1 MRKLKL
7 AIVLVLSLILVL
19 LVVQNT
25 ASVQAHFLGFT
36 AEMSLV
42 VLLFLTGAIGF
53 IAGLV
58 LGFLLKSR
66 RNQSIEEQRKHEL

>member
-1 MRKLKL
+1 MKKLKL
-7 AIVLVLSLILVL
+7 SIALILILILLL

-36 AEMSLV
+36 TEMSLV

-53 IAGLV
+53 VSGLV
-58 LGFLLKSR
+58 LGLLLKSKGIK
-66 RNQSIEEQRKHEL
+66 STAEQGKN

>member
-1 MRKLKL
+1 MKKLKW
-7 AIVLVLSLILVL
+7 AIVLVLNLVLVL

-25 ASVQAHFLGFT
+25 ASVQAHFIGFT

-53 IAGLV
+53 VSGLV
-58 LGFLLKSR
+58 LGFLLKSNR
-66 RNQSIEEQRKHEL
+66 TQSTEEQR

>member
-1 MRKLKL
+1 MNKVKWT
-7 AIVLVLSLILVL
+7 IVLVLSLILVM

-25 ASVQAHFLGFT
+25 ASVQANILWFS

-53 IAGLV
+53 VSGLV
-58 LGFLLKSR
+58 LGFLLKSKR
-66 RNQSIEEQRKHEL
+66 AQSIEEQRQD

>member
-1 MRKLKL
+1 MKKTKV
-7 AIVLVLSLILVL
+7 AIFVILTLVLVL

-42 VLLFLTGAIGF
+42 VLLFLTGGIGF
-53 IAGLV
+53 VSGLV

-66 RNQSIEEQRKHEL
+66 RSRAPDQQREA

>member
-1 MRKLKL
+1 M
-7 AIVLVLSLILVL
+7 SLILVL

-25 ASVQAHFLGFT
+25 ASVQANILWFS

-53 IAGLV
+53 VSGLV
-58 LGFLLKSR
+58 LGLLLKSR
-66 RNQSIEEQRKHEL
+66 GAISIEEQQSE

>member
-1 MRKLKL
+1 MKKLKL
-7 AIVLVLSLILVL
+7 AIVLVLSLVLVL

-53 IAGLV
+53 VSGLV

-66 RNQSIEEQRKHEL
+66 RAQPVEKQREE

>member
-1 MRKLKL
+1 MKKLKW
-7 AIVLVLSLILVL
+7 AIVLVLSLVLVL

-25 ASVQAHFLGFT
+25 ASVQAHFIGFT

-53 IAGLV
+53 VSGLV
-58 LGFLLKSR
+58 LGFLLKSKR
-66 RNQSIEEQRKHEL
+66 TQSTEEQR

>member
-7 AIVLVLSLILVL
+7 AIVLVLCLVLVL

-53 IAGLV
+53 ISGLV

-66 RNQSIEEQRKHEL
+66 GVQSIEEQQNN

>member
-1 MRKLKL
+1 MKKLKL
-7 AIVLVLSLILVL
+7 GIVLFLGLILVL

-36 AEMSLV
+36 TEMSLV

-53 IAGLV
+53 VSGLV
-58 LGFLLKSR
+58 FAFLLKSR
-66 RNQSIEEQRKHEL
+66 SDKSPKKQ

>member
-1 MRKLKL
+1 MKKLKL
-7 AIVLVLSLILVL
+7 AIVVVLSVILVL

-25 ASVQAHFLGFT
+25 ASVQANFLGFT

-53 IAGLV
+53 ISGLV

-66 RNQSIEEQRKHEL
+66 RTQSVEQQREG

>member
-1 MRKLKL
+1 MKKLKW
-7 AIVLVLSLILVL
+7 AIVLVLSLVLVL

-25 ASVQAHFLGFT
+25 ASVQAHFIGFT

-53 IAGLV
+53 VSGLV

-66 RNQSIEEQRKHEL
+66 RTQSTEEQR

>member
-1 MRKLKL
+1 MKKFKI
-7 AIVLVLSLILVL
+7 AIVVFLGLILVL
-19 LVVQNT
+19 LVLQNT

-53 IAGLV
+53 VSGLV

-66 RNQSIEEQRKHEL
+66 QATSIKEQQSE

>member
-1 MRKLKL
+1 MKKLKL
-7 AIVLVLSLILVL
+7 SIALVLILILVL

-36 AEMSLV
+36 TEMSLV

-53 IAGLV
+53 VSGLV
-58 LGFLLKSR
+58 LGFWVKSR
-66 RNQSIEEQRKHEL
+66 GGKPLREQQQN

>member
-7 AIVLVLSLILVL
+7 TIVLVLILVLVL

-36 AEMSLV
+36 TEMSLV
-42 VLLFLTGAIGF
+42 VLLFLVGSIGF
-53 IAGLV
+53 VSGLV
-58 LGFLLKSR
+58 LGFLLKSKSTKSVK
-66 RNQSIEEQRKHEL
+66 QQQEV

>member
-1 MRKLKL
+1 MKRLKL
-7 AIVLVLSLILVL
+7 ATVLVLSLILVL

-42 VLLFLTGAIGF
+42 ILLFLVGALGF
-53 IAGLV
+53 VSGLV
-58 LGFLLKSR
+58 LGFMLKGR
-66 RNQSIEEQRKHEL
+66 RGQSVEEQRNS

>member
-1 MRKLKL
+1 MKKLKW
-7 AIVLVLSLILVL
+7 AIVLVLNLVLVL

-25 ASVQAHFLGFT
+25 ASVQAHFIGFT

-53 IAGLV
+53 VSGLV
-58 LGFLLKSR
+58 LGFLLKSKR
-66 RNQSIEEQRKHEL
+66 TQSTEEQR

>member
-7 AIVLVLSLILVL
+7 AVVLVLSLVLVL

-42 VLLFLTGAIGF
+42 LLLFLTGVLGF
-53 IAGLV
+53 VSGLI
-58 LGFLLKSR
+58 LGFLLKNKDTR
-66 RNQSIEEQRKHEL
+66 SIGKD

>member
-7 AIVLVLSLILVL
+7 TIVLVLILILVL
-19 LVVQNT
+19 LVIQNT

-36 AEMSLV
+36 TEMSLV

-53 IAGLV
+53 ASGLV
-58 LGFLLKSR
+58 LGFLLKSKR
-66 RNQSIEEQRKHEL
+66 TKSIE

>member
-7 AIVLVLSLILVL
+7 SIFLVLTLVLVL

-36 AEMSLV
+36 TEMSLV
-42 VLLFLTGAIGF
+42 VLLFLTGALGF
-53 IAGLV
+53 VSGLV
-58 LGFLLKSR
+58 LGFILKSR
-66 RNQSIEEQRKHEL
+66 GGQSNEGNIGAK